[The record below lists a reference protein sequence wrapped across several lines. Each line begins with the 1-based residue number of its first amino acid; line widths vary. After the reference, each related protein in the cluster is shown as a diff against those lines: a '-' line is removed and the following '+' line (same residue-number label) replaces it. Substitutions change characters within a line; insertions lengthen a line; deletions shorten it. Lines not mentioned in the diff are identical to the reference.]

1 MQLLKRLC
9 HYVRIKEGIIMN
21 ELKRENIPYFLT
33 KEYGDRQKK
42 KHKNLF
48 IICVVFC
55 VGIFVVKSIWF

>member
-1 MQLLKRLC
+1 
-9 HYVRIKEGIIMN
+9 MN